1 MGMGGKQGKSLMKVQ
16 HSGLAPAMI
25 AGEISRLFPS
35 NPYHKHLAVRCSN
48 GHTPGQNIGRHT
60 GSRSGQSIVH
70 LYFSKSVKPVLLTI
84 KSILPISGLL

>member
-16 HSGLAPAMI
+16 HSGLAPAMVD
-25 AGEISRLFPS
+25 GEISRLFPS
-35 NPYHKHLAVRCSN
+35 NQYHKHLAVRCSN

-60 GSRSGQSIVH
+60 GLRNIVH
-70 LYFSKSVKPVLLTI
+70 LYFSKSVKLVLLTM